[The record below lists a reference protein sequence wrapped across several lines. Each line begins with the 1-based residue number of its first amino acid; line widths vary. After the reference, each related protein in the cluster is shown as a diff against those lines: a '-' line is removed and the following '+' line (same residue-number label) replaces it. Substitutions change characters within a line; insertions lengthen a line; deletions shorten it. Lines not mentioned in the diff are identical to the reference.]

1 MNFLLHCLMVATGI
15 VVLVAAATWLDA
27 LHH

>member
-1 MNFLLHCLMVATGI
+1 MNFLLHCLMVLCGI
-15 VVLVAAATWLDA
+15 VALVAAATWLDA